1 MNLDV
6 RSNRARLELLPGY
19 PNLFDVMFDSVKI
32 EGSPVEAEEDSD
44 ETESGSSDDEEGE
57 SEMSYEEYLSSILP
71 TVHGVPCNRCVRLVA
86 DDLDAATVH
95 RLKLEEMV
103 ALRNRYELTDVE
115 VAHIRSCLLGFY
127 YRLIRIGLGDLR
139 PGEPL

>member
-6 RSNRARLELLPGY
+6 RPNRARLELLPGY

-32 EGSPVEAEEDSD
+32 ESSPVEAEDD
-44 ETESGSSDDEEGE
+44 CGETEGGSSDDEEEE
-57 SEMSYEEYLSSILP
+57 SGVSYGEYLSPILP
-71 TVHGVPCNRCVRLVA
+71 TVHGVPCSQCVRFVA

-95 RLKLEEMV
+95 CLKLEEML
-103 ALRNRYELTDVE
+103 ALRNRYELMDVE

-127 YRLIRIGLGDLR
+127 YRLI
-139 PGEPL
+139 